1 LLVTTSVVV
10 CLLLVMAAKL
20 CRRVSQAKRKRVSHR
35 PGPSMKGRSTYP
47 PTIDADALKQP
58 GPSTA
63 RSVGLHAS
71 LKDDASLSQPTSAA
85 SIKGR
90 EPQWVL
96 LPPPELSS
104 EGTDPPWLK
113 LPPLVLSSQ
122 QIRGYPLEASMRSPR
137 TPSPESARDGSPQ
150 SPWRRRPE
158 SEESGRG
165 VGLTSFPSFERSP
178 TSICDELASVDS
190 LGTARSAVEG
200 ARPAS
205 DCDELAGSFSP
216 SGHSRSREY
225 ATQFSFLLE
234 AERRAERLGAEGW
247 KERAADGAGHLEDGQ
262 SAVSSAFHHEDGRS
276 AVSSVGEASSSA
288 HPSQRAALSAA
299 SLCNE
304 RGYRDYRP
312 RASLASSR
320 ASSHVKRAMVAAAS
334 PRADGPQLCAGHI

>member
-1 LLVTTSVVV
+1 
-10 CLLLVMAAKL
+10 M
-20 CRRVSQAKRKRVSHR
+20 
-35 PGPSMKGRSTYP
+35 
-47 PTIDADALKQP
+47 
-58 GPSTA
+58 
-63 RSVGLHAS
+63 
-71 LKDDASLSQPTSAA
+71 
-85 SIKGR
+85 
-90 EPQWVL
+90 
-96 LPPPELSS
+96 
-104 EGTDPPWLK
+104 
-113 LPPLVLSSQ
+113 
-122 QIRGYPLEASMRSPR
+122 
-137 TPSPESARDGSPQ
+137 
-150 SPWRRRPE
+150 
-158 SEESGRG
+158 
-165 VGLTSFPSFERSP
+165 
-178 TSICDELASVDS
+178 
-190 LGTARSAVEG
+190 
-200 ARPAS
+200 AS
-205 DCDELAGSFSP
+205 DCFRWLLVASDGFWLLPMASDCFRWLLVASDGRPPKPATERA
-216 SGHSRSREY
+216 RSRRDKRLSRRY